1 MKKYLLI
8 SAAILALA
16 SCKNDDQVTVE
27 YNGVEVD
34 PSSEILMQSPVQR
47 KSISKVGIEG
57 TTFPTTEKFGTKVF
71 YLNGKDWYDSS
82 AKWYIDDNEIAYD
95 EDLETFRNLG
105 KHYYWPKSGKL
116 TFLSYY
122 PASLKDMVSNDGG
135 KYKVTD
141 FVVDDGKTDLMLADI
156 KKNMTTND
164 TEKGVTTA
172 FNHKLTKVGV
182 RARLNNTVDIDAVEI
197 KILEIE
203 FVDALSKGTLTDVEE
218 GADGTWTKDD
228 DVRSDYMYANPANG
242 KVLKRQ
248 KDVQGS
254 ASDWYEEMGE
264 DQQDQLI
271 LMPQTT
277 EEMYP
282 VENGVFAALRVKY
295 LYTMKGT
302 ETIAEENEK
311 IINIATMANAKDWG
325 INKYIVYRLEFDADE
340 ILFDPKVVDFDDP
353 EEYVDKTIK

>member
-1 MKKYLLI
+1 MKKLLFI
-8 SAAILALA
+8 SAAVLALA
-16 SCKNDDQVTVE
+16 SCQNDDSVVAM

-82 AKWYIDDNEIAYD
+82 AKLYIDDNEIAYD
-95 EDLETFRNLG
+95 EDLETFRNLD

-122 PASLKDMVSNDGG
+122 PASLKEKVSNDGG

-141 FVVDDGKTDLMLADI
+141 FAVTDGKTDLMLADI
-156 KKNMTTND
+156 KKDMTTNNTD
-164 TEKGVTTA
+164 KGVTTA

-182 RARLNNTVDIDAVEI
+182 RARLKNTVDTNAVEI

-203 FVDALSKGTLTDVEE
+203 FVKALSKGTLTDVEE

-228 DVRSDYMYANPANG
+228 DVRSDYMYAKHANG
-242 KVLKRQ
+242 KVLKRYIDV
-248 KDVQGS
+248 KDGKD
-254 ASDWYEEMGE
+254 ANWYEEMGE
-264 DQQDQLI
+264 DQLI

-282 VENGVFAALRVKY
+282 VEKGDSAALRVKY

-302 ETIAEENEK
+302 QTIEEKNEK
-311 IINIATMANAKDWG
+311 IINIATMPKAKDWG
-325 INKYIVYRLEFDADE
+325 INKYIVYRLEFDAEE
-340 ILFDPKVVDFDDP
+340 ILFDPAVVEFDDP
-353 EEYVDKTIK
+353 EIDVDHEIK

>member
-1 MKKYLLI
+1 MKKLLFI
-8 SAAILALA
+8 SAAVLALA
-16 SCKNDDQVTVE
+16 SCQNDDSVVAM

-57 TTFPTTEKFGTKVF
+57 TTFPTTEKFGTMVF
-71 YLNGKDWYDSS
+71 YLNGKEWYDSS
-82 AKWYIDDNEIAYD
+82 AKLYIDDNEIAYD
-95 EDLETFRNLG
+95 EDLETFRNLN

-122 PASLKDMVSNDGG
+122 PASLKDKVSNDDG

-141 FVVDDGKTDLMLADI
+141 FAVTDGKTDLMLADI
-156 KKNMTTND
+156 KKDMTTNNTD
-164 TEKGVTTA
+164 KGVTTA

-182 RARLNNTVDIDAVEI
+182 RARLKNTVDINAVEI

-203 FVDALSKGTLTDVEE
+203 FVKALSKGTLTNVEE

-228 DVRSDYMYANPANG
+228 DVRSDYMYAKPANG
-242 KVLKRQ
+242 KVLKRYIDV
-248 KDVQGS
+248 KDGKD
-254 ASDWYEEMGE
+254 ANWYEEMGE
-264 DQQDQLI
+264 DQLI

-277 EEMYP
+277 KEMYP
-282 VENGVFAALRVKY
+282 VEKGDSAALRVKY

-302 ETIAEENEK
+302 ETIVEENEK
-311 IINIATMANAKDWG
+311 IINIATMAKAKDWG
-325 INKYIVYRLEFDADE
+325 INKYIVYRLEFDAEE
-340 ILFDPKVVDFDDP
+340 ILFDPAVVDFDN
-353 EEYVDKTIK
+353 EEYVDETINN

>member
-1 MKKYLLI
+1 MKKLLFI

-16 SCKNDDQVTVE
+16 SCQNDDSVVAM

-57 TTFPTTEKFGTKVF
+57 QTFPIKEKFGTKVF
-71 YLNGKDWYDSS
+71 YLNGIDWYDSS
-82 AKWYIDDNEIAYD
+82 AQLYIDDNEIAYD
-95 EDLETFRNLG
+95 KDLETFRNLD

-122 PASLKDMVSNDGG
+122 PASLKEKVSNDGG
-135 KYKVTD
+135 KYKVSD
-141 FVVDDGKTDLMLADI
+141 FAVADGKTDLMLADI
-156 KKNMTTND
+156 KADMTTND

-182 RARLNNTVDIDAVEI
+182 RARLKNTVDISAVEI

-203 FVDALSKGTLTDVEE
+203 FVKALSKGTLTNVAK
-218 GADGTWTKDD
+218 GADGTWKKTGD
-228 DVRSDYMYANPANG
+228 RSDYMYAKPANG
-242 KVLKRQ
+242 KVLKRYIDV
-248 KDVQGS
+248 KDGKD
-254 ASDWYEEMGE
+254 DWYEEMGE
-264 DQQDQLI
+264 DQLI

-277 EEMYP
+277 KEMYP
-282 VENGVFAALRVKY
+282 EENGDSVALRVKY
-295 LYTMKGT
+295 LYTMIGT
-302 ETIAEENEK
+302 ETIVEQNEK

-325 INKYIVYRLEFDADE
+325 INKYIVYRLEFDAEE
-340 ILFDPKVVDFDDP
+340 ILFDPAVVEFDDP
-353 EEYVDKTIK
+353 EIDVDHEIK

>member
-1 MKKYLLI
+1 MKKLLFI
-8 SAAILALA
+8 SAAVLALA
-16 SCKNDDQVTVE
+16 SCQNDDSVVAM

-34 PSSEILMQSPVQR
+34 TEAEILMQSPVQR

-57 TTFPTTEKFGTKVF
+57 QTFPTNGIFGTKVF

-82 AKWYIDDNEIAYD
+82 AKLYIDDNEIAYD
-95 EDLETFRNLG
+95 EDLETFRNLD

-122 PASLKDMVSNDGG
+122 PASLKEKVSNDGG

-141 FVVDDGKTDLMLADI
+141 FAVADGKTDLMLADI

-182 RARLNNTVDIDAVEI
+182 RARLKNTVDINAVEI

-203 FVDALSKGTLTDVEE
+203 FVKALSKGTLTDVTE
-218 GADGTWTKDD
+218 GADGTWTKTSD
-228 DVRSDYMYANPANG
+228 RSNYMYAKPANG

-248 KDVQGS
+248 KDVQGV
-254 ASDWYEEMGE
+254 ASDWYEEMG
-264 DQQDQLI
+264 DDQLI

-282 VENGVFAALRVKY
+282 VENGDSAALRVKY

-302 ETIAEENEK
+302 ETIVEENEK

-325 INKYIVYRLEFDADE
+325 INKYIVYRLEFDAEE
-340 ILFDPKVVDFDDP
+340 ILFDPSVVEFDD
-353 EEYVDKTIK
+353 EEYVDHEIK

>member
-1 MKKYLLI
+1 MKKLLLI
-8 SAAILALA
+8 SAAVLALA

-57 TTFPTTEKFGTKVF
+57 QKFPENEKFGTKVF
-71 YLNGKDWYDSS
+71 YLNGKKWYDSS
-82 AKWYIDDNEIAYD
+82 AQLYIDDNEIAYD
-95 EDLETFRNLG
+95 GNLKTFRNLK

-122 PASLKDMVSNDGG
+122 PASLKEKVSNDGG

-141 FVVDDGKTDLMLADI
+141 FAVADGKTDLMLADI
-156 KKNMTTND
+156 KKDMTTND
-164 TEKGVTTA
+164 TENGVTTA

-182 RARLNNTVDIDAVEI
+182 RARLKNTVDINAVEI

-218 GADGTWTKDD
+218 GADGTWTKTDD
-228 DVRSDYMYANPANG
+228 RSDYMYAEPANG

-264 DQQDQLI
+264 DQLI

-302 ETIAEENEK
+302 KTIEEKNEK

-325 INKYIVYRLEFDADE
+325 INKYIVYRLEFDAEE
-340 ILFDPKVVDFDDP
+340 ILFDPSVVDFD
-353 EEYVDKTIK
+353 EEYVDETINN

>member
-1 MKKYLLI
+1 MKKLLFI
-8 SAAILALA
+8 SVAVLALA
-16 SCKNDDQVTVE
+16 SCQNDDSVVAM

-57 TTFPTTEKFGTKVF
+57 QTFPIKEKFGTKVF
-71 YLNGKDWYDSS
+71 YLNGEDWYDSS
-82 AKWYIDDNEIAYD
+82 AKLYIDDNEIAYD
-95 EDLETFRNLG
+95 EDLETFRNLD

-122 PASLKDMVSNDGG
+122 PASLQEKVSNDGG

-141 FVVDDGKTDLMLADI
+141 FAVADGKTDLMLADI
-156 KKNMTTND
+156 KANMTTND
-164 TEKGVTTA
+164 TQKGVATA

-182 RARLNNTVDIDAVEI
+182 RARLKNTVDINAVEI

-228 DVRSDYMYANPANG
+228 DVRSDYMYAEPANG
-242 KVLKRQ
+242 KVLKRYIDE
-248 KDVQGS
+248 KDGKD
-254 ASDWYEEMGE
+254 ANWYEEMGE
-264 DQQDQLI
+264 DQLI